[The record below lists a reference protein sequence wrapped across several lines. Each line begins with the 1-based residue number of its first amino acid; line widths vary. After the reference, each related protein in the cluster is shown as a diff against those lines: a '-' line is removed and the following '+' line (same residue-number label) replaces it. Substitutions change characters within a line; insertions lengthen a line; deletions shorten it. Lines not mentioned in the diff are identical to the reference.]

1 MSKLDSLE
9 SLILGIK
16 DKRRIEEKR
25 LIPTIYLLGKEDEKV
40 LFNGEE
46 EHKYDLTPTLGDIF
60 QNISADQVIQ
70 VGLFH
75 PNQATDYV
83 KVESACNGHWPMAN
97 CDCEENIVIGTDHAF
112 DIHPITI
119 EAARLPLHRSGFWVN

>member
-1 MSKLDSLE
+1 MSKLDPLE

-16 DKRRIEEKR
+16 DKRRIKENR
-25 LIPTIYLLGKEDEKV
+25 LIPTIYLLGKGDEKV

-83 KVESACNGHWPMAN
+83 MVKIACNGRHFRT
-97 CDCEENIVIGTDHAF
+97 CDCKESIVIGSDHAF
-112 DIHPITI
+112 DIHPITR
-119 EAARLPLHRSGFWVN
+119 EAANLPLHRAGFWVN